1 MQNMSISEFIS
12 KLRDTFIQRNFDD
25 VEETLIAREAMFKTK
40 IKEKKKQI
48 ELFEKKFQMKR
59 SDKVSVEIE
68 LKRVK
73 EERYKNELVK
83 NGGVVKEKLGSR
95 RCIDEAVKKRKIVDL
110 EDEKSCIKLAV
121 GLTYKYEIKYKPAAG
136 TYDRADQAAQAY
148 DAEANSYSFGKK
160 T

>member
-1 MQNMSISEFIS
+1 MSISEFIS

-110 EDEKSCIKLAV
+110 EDEKVA
-121 GLTYKYEIKYKPAAG
+121 
-136 TYDRADQAAQAY
+136 
-148 DAEANSYSFGKK
+148 
-160 T
+160 